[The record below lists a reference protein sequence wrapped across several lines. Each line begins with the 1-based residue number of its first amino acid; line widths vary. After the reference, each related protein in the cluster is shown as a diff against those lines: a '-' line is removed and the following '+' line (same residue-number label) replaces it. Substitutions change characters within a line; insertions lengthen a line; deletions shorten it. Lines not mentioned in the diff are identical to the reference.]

1 MDKEKLK
8 NPEYKR
14 MYQVLRERLAKNIA
28 RSVLLLLLFNVM
40 LSFLLT
46 SGFSPAMLFNGSGA
60 GYAISF
66 VFTSLIL
73 IVVFTLA
80 YGIVA
85 DFTNV
90 VLGKRNSPGGIFS
103 GFFEK
108 SKRIF
113 YASVFFTLVVFLVA
127 CISAALI
134 FVFKE
139 KIISCSSFFSQ
150 AFSNEN
156 LNQLD
161 SEKIAKA
168 FTVALFYT
176 VIFFFVFV
184 FCFLP
189 FIFVWNAFLENKK
202 INLKDAIKK
211 SLFIIRGRYFHY
223 MGFVIFVCLKNF
235 AVLFA
240 AVFLNAVLSGKNNF
254 ISLLLGFYAFLQYY
268 TILSKVYYCIP
279 IYYFSFLSVNGMI
292 GGDKNE
298 GSS

>member
-46 SGFSPAMLFNGSGA
+46 SGFSPAMLFNGSA
-60 GYAISF
+60 IGYVISF

-85 DFTNV
+85 DFTNI
-90 VLGKRNSPGGIFS
+90 VLGKKNSSGGIFC

-113 YASVFFTLVVFLVA
+113 YSSVFFTLVVVFVA
-127 CISAALI
+127 FVSAVLLFI
-134 FVFKE
+134 FKE
-139 KIISCSSFFSQ
+139 KIISCSSFFSEV
-150 AFSNEN
+150 FSNEN

-168 FTVALFYT
+168 FTLALFYT
-176 VIFFFVFV
+176 AIFFFVFV

-202 INLKDAIKK
+202 IDLKNAIRK
-211 SLFIIRGRYFHY
+211 SLFVIRGRYFHY
-223 MGFVIFVCLKNF
+223 LGFVIFVCLKNF
-235 AVLFA
+235 AVLFV

-254 ISLLLGFYAFLQYY
+254 ISLLLGFYA
-268 TILSKVYYCIP
+268 
-279 IYYFSFLSVNGMI
+279 
-292 GGDKNE
+292 
-298 GSS
+298 

>member
-1 MDKEKLK
+1 
-8 NPEYKR
+8 

-28 RSVLLLLLFNVM
+28 HSVLLLLLFNVM

-46 SGFSPAMLFNGSGA
+46 SGFSPAMLFNGFA
-60 GYAISF
+60 GYTFSV
-66 VFTSLIL
+66 VFTLLIL
-73 IVVFTLA
+73 IVVFTIA

-85 DFTNV
+85 DFTNI
-90 VLGKRNSPGGIFS
+90 VLGKKKSLGGIFC

-113 YASVFFTLVVFLVA
+113 YASIFFTLVVVFVA
-127 CISAALI
+127 FVSAALI

-139 KIISCSSFFSQ
+139 KIISCSSFFAQ

-156 LNQLD
+156 LTQLD

-168 FTVALFYT
+168 FTLAIFYT
-176 VIFFFVFV
+176 VIFFFVFI

-189 FIFVWNAFLENKK
+189 FIFIWNAFLENKK
-202 INLKDAIKK
+202 IILRDAIRK

-223 MGFVIFVCLKNF
+223 LGFVIFVCLKNF
-235 AVLFA
+235 AVLFVV
-240 AVFLNAVLSGKNNF
+240 VFLNAILAGKSNF

-268 TILSKVYYCIP
+268 TILAKVYYCIP

-298 GSS
+298 GSF

>member
-1 MDKEKLK
+1 
-8 NPEYKR
+8 

-28 RSVLLLLLFNVM
+28 RSVLLLLLFNVI

-46 SGFSPAMLFNGSGA
+46 SGFSPAMLFNGSAA

-211 SLFIIRGRYFHY
+211 SLFIIRGRYF
-223 MGFVIFVCLKNF
+223 IIWAL
-235 AVLFA
+235 
-240 AVFLNAVLSGKNNF
+240 
-254 ISLLLGFYAFLQYY
+254 
-268 TILSKVYYCIP
+268 
-279 IYYFSFLSVNGMI
+279 
-292 GGDKNE
+292 
-298 GSS
+298 

>member
-1 MDKEKLK
+1 
-8 NPEYKR
+8 
-14 MYQVLRERLAKNIA
+14 
-28 RSVLLLLLFNVM
+28 M

-46 SGFSPAMLFNGSGA
+46 SGFSPAMLFNGSAA
-60 GYAISF
+60 GYALSF
-66 VFTSLIL
+66 IFTLLIL
-73 IVVFTLA
+73 IVVFTIA

-90 VLGKRNSPGGIFS
+90 VLGKKNSQGGIFC

-113 YASVFFTLVVFLVA
+113 YSSVFFTLVIIFVA
-127 CISAALI
+127 FVSAVLI

-168 FTVALFYT
+168 FTLALFYT
-176 VIFFFVFV
+176 GIFFLVFV

-189 FIFVWNAFLENKK
+189 FIFVWNALLENKK
-202 INLKDAIKK
+202 INLKNAIEK
-211 SLFIIRGRYFHY
+211 SLFIVRGRYFHY
-223 MGFVIFVCLKNF
+223 LGFVIFVCLKNF
-235 AVLFA
+235 AVLFV
-240 AVFLNAVLSGKNNF
+240 AVFLNAILSGKNNF
-254 ISLLLGFYAFLQYY
+254 VSLLLGFYAFLLYY
-268 TILSKVYYCIP
+268 TILAKIYYCIP